1 MGRSL
6 RVLAL
11 AALVAIATALVSS
24 SRIPE
29 DSAGGAATRVRH
41 AWATLPMSF
50 EANLGQTD
58 PEVHFLSR
66 GHDYVLF
73 LTSEEAVFA
82 LRTPPARD
90 AAVLRMRL
98 VGANPR
104 PRVRGVGELPGRSSY
119 FVGKDPR
126 KWRSDVPTYARVE
139 YRDIYPGVDLVYYG
153 ARKKTLEYDFLV
165 APGADPTAIALGFQG
180 AERLD
185 LEADGALAM
194 RVGSEQVR
202 LHKPVAYQ
210 QVGDRRRD
218 VTAEYVLRGDGRVG
232 FRVAAYDRGTT
243 LVIDPVLTYARV
255 LGGSGVDQG
264 FGIAVDS
271 GANAYITGNAFS
283 VDFPTTAGVVQP
295 APVSGNEVF
304 VARLSEAGLLVYSTL
319 VGGSLDD
326 AGRAIAVDGLGNA
339 VVTGFTSSIDFP
351 TTLGAFQP
359 VLNGAT
365 NAFVIKLNPAGS
377 ALVYSTFLGSD
388 GVDVGL
394 SIAADVGGNAYVTGG
409 TRRAFV
415 PPPIPIPFPT
425 TLGAFQT
432 LPGGG
437 TCGVAPNLDSCRD
450 AFVAKL
456 GPTGLVLYSTLLGG
470 NADDAGNGIAV
481 DGVGNALLTGFTESV
496 NFPTT
501 AGAFQPALTG
511 MTDAFVTKL
520 NATGSGLVYS
530 TYLGGTGADM
540 GNAIALDSAGIV
552 HVTGTS
558 GSINFPTTGI
568 GFTSAPGA
576 FVTKLSPTAGAGLV
590 YSRSLLDLDVGA
602 GIAVDRAGN
611 AYITGTE
618 TRCTVVGMGGCAA
631 FNNDAFA
638 VKLDPTGTTV
648 VYSLFIGGSS
658 DESGQAIALDSQNNA
673 YVTGDTFS
681 ADFPT
686 TTPPAVQLVDA
697 FVVKIVDSSAGSA
710 GGGGGGTCFIATAA
724 FGSPMA
730 DEVATLRELRDRVL
744 LTNMPGRLLVRA
756 YYRISPPIARI
767 IAGSELLRAA
777 TRVALKPVVGLARL
791 ALGKAAPGWALA
803 AGWLAFGLLVPLLRS
818 RSRNLGGR
826 IGLFTLALLLF
837 VVVAGALLMT
847 RMAPE
852 PSRSPARRTS
862 VPESIRTEP
871 SPRRA
876 PENERAP
883 AGEAGAGRFEAHLLD
898 GALTDLSLKVR
909 PVSLGSRAGFHVT
922 SVLGDGVLTERGL
935 TVTALRLPFDAGIQV
950 GDTVTSVN
958 GLPVRQ
964 FQAVVLAMRRD
975 PDLNT
980 VRVELDRDGQRMT
993 LVYRVR

>member
-1 MGRSL
+1 
-6 RVLAL
+6 
-11 AALVAIATALVSS
+11 
-24 SRIPE
+24 
-29 DSAGGAATRVRH
+29 
-41 AWATLPMSF
+41 MSF
-50 EANLGQTD
+50 EANLGQAD
-58 PEVHFLSR
+58 PEVDFLSR

-73 LTSEEAVFA
+73 LTSQEAVFA

-98 VGANPR
+98 VGANAR

-119 FVGKDPR
+119 FIGKDPR
-126 KWRSDVPTYARVE
+126 KWRSGVPTFARVE
-139 YRDIYPGVDLVYYG
+139 YRDVYPGVDLVYYG
-153 ARKKTLEYDFLV
+153 ARQKTLEYDFVV

-185 LEADGALAM
+185 LEAGGALAV

-210 QVGDRRRD
+210 QVGDTRRD
-218 VTAEYVLRGDGRVG
+218 VTAEYVLRDDGRVG
-232 FRVAAYDRGTT
+232 FRVAAYDRGTA
-243 LVIDPVLTYARV
+243 LVIDPVVAYGTV

-264 FGIAVDS
+264 FGIAVDV
-271 GANAYITGNAFS
+271 GANAYVTGNAFS

-295 APVSGNEVF
+295 APASGNEVF
-304 VARLSEAGLLVYSTL
+304 VARLSEAGVLIYSTL

-326 AGRAIAVDGLGNA
+326 AGRAIAIDGLGNA
-339 VVTGFTSSIDFP
+339 FVTGFTSSIDFP
-351 TTLGAFQP
+351 TTPGAFQP

-377 ALVYSTFLGSD
+377 ALVYSTFLGGD

-394 SIAADVGGNAYVTGG
+394 GIAADTVGNAYVTGG

-415 PPPIPIPFPT
+415 PPPVPAPFPT
-425 TLGAFQT
+425 TAGAFQT

-437 TCGVAPNLDSCRD
+437 TCGVGPILDACRD
-450 AFVAKL
+450 AFVTKL
-456 GPTGLVLYSTLLGG
+456 GPTGVVLYSTLLGG

-481 DGVGNALLTGFTESV
+481 DRVGNALLTGFTESA

-501 AGAFQPALTG
+501 AGAFQPALIG

-520 NATGSGLVYS
+520 DAAGSGLVYS
-530 TYLGGTGADM
+530 TYLGGTGADT
-540 GNAIALDSAGIV
+540 GNAIALDNTGIV

-590 YSRSLLDLDVGA
+590 YSRSLLDLDIGA
-602 GIAVDRAGN
+602 GIAVDGAGN

-618 TRCTVVGMGGCAA
+618 TRCTVFGMGGCTA

-648 VYSLFIGGSS
+648 VYSLFLGGSS
-658 DESGQAIALDSQNNA
+658 DESGQAIAVDSRNNA
-673 YVTGDTFS
+673 YLTGDTFS
-681 ADFPT
+681 ADFLT
-686 TTPPAVQLVDA
+686 TMPQAVQLVDA
-697 FVVKIVDSSAGSA
+697 FVVKIVDSGSGA
-710 GGGGGGTCFIATAA
+710 GGGDGGGTCFIATAA

-744 LTNMPGRLLVRA
+744 LTNRPGRLLVRA
-756 YYRISPPIARI
+756 YYRISPPVARV
-767 IAGSELLRAA
+767 IAGSEFLRAA
-777 TRVALKPVVGLARL
+777 TRVALKPVVWLSRL
-791 ALGKAAPGWALA
+791 ALGKTAPGWALG
-803 AGWLAFGLLVPLLRS
+803 AGCLAFGLLVPLRRS

-826 IGLFTLALLLF
+826 IGLFTLALLV
-837 VVVAGALLMT
+837 VVVAGTLLMAW
-847 RMAPE
+847 MAAE
-852 PSRSPARRTS
+852 PPRSLVRRTS
-862 VPESIRTEP
+862 APGSIGTEP
-871 SPRRA
+871 VSRRA
-876 PENERAP
+876 PETERAP
-883 AGEAGAGRFEAHLLD
+883 AGEAGSGRFEAYWLD
-898 GALTDLSLKVR
+898 GTLTDLSLEVR
-909 PVSLGSRAGFHVT
+909 PVSLGSRAGFHVA
-922 SVLGDGVLTERGL
+922 SVLGEGLLTERGL

-950 GDTVTSVN
+950 GDTVTGVN
-958 GLPVRQ
+958 GLTVRQ

-980 VRVELDRDGQRMT
+980 VRVELDRNGQRMT